1 MNEKTEKKKVEAKK
15 VSIYLHKEQFEYLDG
30 ESEKLGVSR
39 SKYIEMKVFPK
50 KMQVLKLKKGKERK
64 KD

>member
-1 MNEKTEKKKVEAKK
+1 MNEKPIKKKVEAKK
-15 VSIYLHKEQFEYLDG
+15 VSIYLRKEQFEYLDS

-39 SKYIEMKVFPK
+39 SKFIEMKIFPK
-50 KMQVLKLKKGKERK
+50 TLQVLLNKKGTARK

>member
-1 MNEKTEKKKVEAKK
+1 MNEKPIKKKVEAKK
-15 VSIYLHKEQFEYLDG
+15 VSIYLRKEQFEYLDS

-39 SKYIEMKVFPK
+39 SKFIEMKIFPK
-50 KMQVLKLKKGKERK
+50 TLQVLMNKKGTARK

>member
-1 MNEKTEKKKVEAKK
+1 MKEKPIKKKVEAKK
-15 VSIYLHKEQFEYLDG
+15 VSIYLRKEQFEYLDS

-39 SKYIEMKVFPK
+39 SKFIEMKIFPK
-50 KMQVLKLKKGKERK
+50 ALRVLMNKKGAARK

>member
-1 MNEKTEKKKVEAKK
+1 MNEKPIKKKVEAKK
-15 VSIYLHKEQFEYLDG
+15 VSIYLRKGQLEYLDS

-39 SKYIEMKVFPK
+39 SKFIEMKIFPK
-50 KMQVLKLKKGKERK
+50 TLQVLMNKKGTARK

>member
-1 MNEKTEKKKVEAKK
+1 MNEKPVKKKVEAKK
-15 VSIYLHKEQFEYLDG
+15 VSIYLRKEQFEYLDS

-39 SKYIEMKVFPK
+39 SKFIEMKIFPK
-50 KMQVLKLKKGKERK
+50 ALQVLMNKKGTARK

>member
-1 MNEKTEKKKVEAKK
+1 MNEKPIKKKVEAKK
-15 VSIYLHKEQFEYLDG
+15 VSIYLRKEQFEYLDS

-39 SKYIEMKVFPK
+39 SKFIEMKIFPK
-50 KMQVLKLKKGKERK
+50 ILQVLMNKKGAARK

>member
-1 MNEKTEKKKVEAKK
+1 MNEKLIKKKVEAKK
-15 VSIYLHKEQFEYLDG
+15 VSIYLRKEQFEYLDS

-39 SKYIEMKVFPK
+39 SKFIEMKIFPK
-50 KMQVLKLKKGKERK
+50 TLQVLMNKKGTARK